1 MELVPP
7 GCHRRNVAEV
17 AIRNLKV
24 HFLSI
29 LAGVADDFPMQLW
42 DRLLLLPQA
51 EITINLLQQSN
62 ATPKVSAYS
71 HMNGPF
77 DYNKMSLAPIGCKVQ
92 VHEKT
97 DKSGTWAYHCVD
109 GWYLS
114 TSNEHYRAHKC
125 HVKATKGERVSD
137 TVQFQ
142 HKDITNPTVTPH
154 DKIMTALADCAKAIK
169 GIKNVDSTQD
179 LRDLQH
185 ILNDKI
191 ETHHDDPNEMLFTK
205 VPQPQPL
212 PRVDATPDP
221 TPTHMMIRS
230 MMNDSNSDEQP
241 FPRVDTISNSDEQ
254 LFPRVDTTEPLTC
267 RSPKRRRRHPPKKA
281 ATKVPASA
289 PANNMRS
296 KTRAAAQ
303 LAAPP
308 ASNTRAAKARQAIVE
323 SPTQKRADKA
333 RQAHVKRMAAAKKK
347 PTWPT
352 PTHAPYEQNRKR
364 CVQSISSH
372 G

>member
-1 MELVPP
+1 
-7 GCHRRNVAEV
+7 
-17 AIRNLKV
+17 
-24 HFLSI
+24 
-29 LAGVADDFPMQLW
+29 MQLW
-42 DRLLLLPQA
+42 DRLLPQA
-51 EITINLLQQSN
+51 EITINLLRQSN
-62 ATPKVSAYS
+62 ATPKVLAYA

-77 DYNKMSLAPIGCKVQ
+77 DYNKMPLAPMGCKVQ

-97 DKSGTWAYHCVD
+97 DKRGTWAYHCVD

-169 GIKNVDSTQD
+169 GIKHVDSTQD

-212 PRVDATPDP
+212 PRVDATLDP
-221 TPTHMMIRS
+221 TPPRMMTRS

-241 FPRVDTISNSDEQ
+241 FPRVDINFNSDEQ
-254 LFPRVDTTEPLTC
+254 PFPRVDTTEPLTC
-267 RSPKRRRRHPPKKA
+267 RSPKRRRRHPQKRQQQRYRRLHLPTTREQQKHNKLSSNRQPKNVP
-281 ATKVPASA
+281 TKHGNP
-289 PANNMRS
+289 
-296 KTRAAAQ
+296 T
-303 LAAPP
+303 
-308 ASNTRAAKARQAIVE
+308 SNTWQLQNK
-323 SPTQKRADKA
+323 T
-333 RQAHVKRMAAAKKK
+333 

-352 PTHAPYEQNRKR
+352 PTHAPYEQNRK
-364 CVQSISSH
+364 
-372 G
+372 